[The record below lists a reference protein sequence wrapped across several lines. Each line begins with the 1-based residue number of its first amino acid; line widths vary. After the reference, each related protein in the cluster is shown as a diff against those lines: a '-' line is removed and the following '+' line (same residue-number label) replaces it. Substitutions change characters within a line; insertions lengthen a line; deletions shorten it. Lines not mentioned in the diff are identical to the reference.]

1 MIMLPHRHSC
11 SLRPLR
17 NVLSSPSAFEKDS
30 FFGHLR
36 SLYAETV
43 LQTQLDQLKKQ
54 GSYEAFDLKWRDVYD
69 VRRLEGGKTRQDGIP
84 PSLFWE
90 SDVGKWYVAVFLR
103 VRVVLGRFEH
113 VPDDLLRHGVSL
125 ATQPIN
131 FITSTEI

>member
-1 MIMLPHRHSC
+1 
-11 SLRPLR
+11 
-17 NVLSSPSAFEKDS
+17 VLSSPSAFERDS

-54 GSYEAFDLKWRDVYD
+54 GSYDAFDLKWRDVYN

-103 VRVVLGRFEH
+103 VRVVLGRLEH

-125 ATQPIN
+125 VTQPIN
-131 FITSTEI
+131 FPASTEI